1 MEAPQA
7 SSRRSAVPVPATT
20 PPSAASQPREAE
32 VPAWSV
38 ETLQGWH
45 LPLLDDPAFLPLQ
58 PLLQR
63 SLLLAVPEKLIT
75 AVAFRQPLA
84 SQVLVALRREP
95 SGGSQALGLAVS
107 RRLNRRGSCWQL
119 EHLALAVDCGEGPQ
133 TPARRDVSMALVRE
147 AISRGRG
154 AASWITVVS
163 SLDTPRLATLRE
175 LGFQPQRTDGLWLW
189 QPSSP
194 APTQRDPELIL
205 RRLDRGS
212 APLLWHLEQAAC
224 PTPLRQLLDRRIED
238 LLDHS
243 NGRGW
248 MLIDRARNEAVLGAR
263 WQADHPAGGSVIE
276 FSVHPGWTHLL
287 GGAAEQLLCRLAGES
302 GVGSR
307 LWIPCEVGDVGRQGW
322 LVQLGAELHGEQ
334 VLMARSV
341 WRRQQEWQAA
351 PRVASRLSAVLERLQ
366 PRRRPLPTPMG
377 PHPLA
382 QR

>member
-1 MEAPQA
+1 MQSLQA
-7 SSRRSAVPVPATT
+7 SNRRSAVPVPATT
-20 PPSAASQPREAE
+20 PPTVPSPPPGAE

-45 LPLLDDPAFLPLQ
+45 LPLLNDPSFLHLQ

-84 SQVLVALRREP
+84 SQVLVALRRE
-95 SGGSQALGLAVS
+95 STGGSHALGLAVS

-119 EHLALAVDCGEGPQ
+119 EHLCLALDCGEGSLA
-133 TPARRDVSMALVRE
+133 PARRDVSMALVRE

-154 AASWITVVS
+154 AASWITVVP
-163 SLDTPRLATLRE
+163 SLDTSRLATLRE
-175 LGFQPQRTDGLWLW
+175 LGFQPQRTEALWLW
-189 QPSSP
+189 QATTTTPVW
-194 APTQRDPELIL
+194 RDADLIP
-205 RRLDRGS
+205 RRLDRSS

-224 PTPLRQLLDRRIED
+224 PAPLRQVLDRRIED
-238 LLDHS
+238 VLDHS

-248 MLIDRARNEAVLGAR
+248 MLVDRGRNEAVLGAR

-276 FSVHPGWTHLL
+276 LSVHPGWSHLL
-287 GGAAEQLLCRLAGES
+287 GGAAELLLHRLAGES
-302 GVGSR
+302 GMGSR
-307 LWIPCEVGDVGRQGW
+307 LWIPCEVGDEPRQGW
-322 LVQLGAELHGEQ
+322 LAQLDAVRHGEQ

-341 WRRQQEWQAA
+341 WRRQEWQTA

-366 PRRRPLPTPMG
+366 PRRRPLPTPVG
-377 PHPLA
+377 PQSLVP
-382 QR
+382 R